1 MSFNLLSD
9 EIILI
14 IFSYIDD
21 FFDVK
26 RLVLVS
32 KKFKYI
38 IEYRYKIYFFPVDV
52 EDSSLNDKYILK
64 IYGVFEN
71 GKKLLVNIHNY
82 EPYFDI
88 LLTNSNTS
96 KEIYKIYNYKKS
108 EIVKKYPIIGYSEN
122 KLNFLRLYFNNN
134 QKRKQVINLL
144 RQHNFITYSDDRTF
158 HYRKVARE
166 NNIYLTMWNELTKY
180 RHYKC
185 ENTGLDVFDIEINNI
200 RLSKSQIEIKQL
212 IVLAWDIETS
222 STRQGE
228 LPNPQYDEDEV
239 FMICLSLHN
248 KDMEKPIKKICITT
262 QECDK
267 GEDWKLIVCD
277 NQEELILLF
286 AKIIIKL
293 KPNFIIG
300 FNDSAYDWPFI
311 INKSKRLGIYV
322 KFGNILLQKNYR
334 YNEQIEFYERTTQ
347 IKIGNES
354 VKSTIFKI
362 PGVVC
367 IDIRISLRKLYE
379 KTEKS
384 SLNFFL
390 EMMGLNKKLDLQP
403 HLLWKYYQDSKNNI
417 LIGNDKVSSKKKHKE
432 NIKKIA
438 EYCFYDAL
446 SCQLLNLNQYII
458 DGYIESSKLSFI
470 SLYDSYAYGNSIKLK
485 NYNNHLAFGR
495 DILTSMITDEKERD
509 NVKYP
514 GGYVFNPITGL
525 NNKRPV
531 SCLDVI
537 SLYPSIIMA
546 FNFSPEK
553 IIFKDTINNFKDEDL
568 FKIEFEYNDEKI
580 EAWVIR
586 HNGQN
591 SEKGIYVLAMENL
604 INIRTSIK
612 EQLKYEK
619 NPLERIKLDIKQ
631 KAIKVYMNSFYGETG
646 NSISPLYLVELA
658 GGITATGRNILKL
671 ISNKLISEYKCKIM
685 YGDTDSTFFEISDIH
700 YETIDA
706 KFNNNE
712 ITKQQYWTEM
722 VNKSHEVTE
731 KIKDE
736 INEFLILYSNTTYIK
751 IAFDGILYPSQFIDK
766 KKYMGKLHKEYLKF
780 KDLDDELLYWLN
792 HTNHTVGLDVVKKG
806 QSLFFK
812 NIGYEIINT
821 ILNIENEYSNIEII
835 ENVIEHN
842 INEVDNVDII
852 NFTKTAI
859 YKPLVKN
866 LSVQNFI
873 ERMKNNNIQ
882 IPEPGERF
890 NYIVTKQGKIK
901 NIGER
906 MEFVEIFQKNNEM
919 KLDILYYFNSVVN
932 ICSGFIVDELFDVN
946 VKDRNKQSIKYVKK
960 LINRIYENKFNNTIT
975 KYYNVKQQK
984 INIIRKNKLN
994 DVKQT
999 NIDLYYKLK

>member
-1 MSFNLLSD
+1 M
-9 EIILI
+9 
-14 IFSYIDD
+14 
-21 FFDVK
+21 
-26 RLVLVS
+26 
-32 KKFKYI
+32 
-38 IEYRYKIYFFPVDV
+38 
-52 EDSSLNDKYILK
+52 
-64 IYGVFEN
+64 
-71 GKKLLVNIHNY
+71 
-82 EPYFDI
+82 
-88 LLTNSNTS
+88 
-96 KEIYKIYNYKKS
+96 
-108 EIVKKYPIIGYSEN
+108 
-122 KLNFLRLYFNNN
+122 
-134 QKRKQVINLL
+134 
-144 RQHNFITYSDDRTF
+144 
-158 HYRKVARE
+158 
-166 NNIYLTMWNELTKY
+166 
-180 RHYKC
+180 
-185 ENTGLDVFDIEINNI
+185 
-200 RLSKSQIEIKQL
+200 
-212 IVLAWDIETS
+212 
-222 STRQGE
+222 
-228 LPNPQYDEDEV
+228 
-239 FMICLSLHN
+239 
-248 KDMEKPIKKICITT
+248 
-262 QECDK
+262 
-267 GEDWKLIVCD
+267 
-277 NQEELILLF
+277 
-286 AKIIIKL
+286 
-293 KPNFIIG
+293 
-300 FNDSAYDWPFI
+300 
-311 INKSKRLGIYV
+311 GIYV
-322 KFGNILLQKNYR
+322 KFGNILLQRNYR
-334 YNEQIEFYERTTQ
+334 YNEQIEFYERTSQ

-390 EMMGLNKKLDLQP
+390 EMVGLNKKIDLQP

-417 LIGNDKVSSKKKHKE
+417 LIGNDKVSSKKIHKE

-553 IIFKDTINNFKDEDL
+553 IIFKDTIHNFKDEDL

-631 KAIKVYMNSFYGETG
+631 KSIKVYMNSFYGETG

-671 ISNKLISEYKCKIM
+671 ISNKLINEYKCKIK
-685 YGDTDSTFFEISDIH
+685 YGDTDSTFFEIDDIH
-700 YETIDA
+700 YETIDM

-751 IAFDGILYPSQFIDK
+751 IAFDGILFPTQFIDK

-835 ENVIEHN
+835 ESVIERN

-852 NFTKTAI
+852 NFTKTAT

-866 LSVQNFI
+866 LSVQKFI
-873 ERMKNNNIQ
+873 ERMKNNNTQ

-890 NYIVTKQGKIK
+890 NYIVTKQEKIK

-975 KYYNVKQQK
+975 KYYNIKQHK
-984 INIIRKNKLN
+984 VNNIRKNKLN